1 MTFSLFFLGS
11 IQTLHLFLG
20 EINTIHPTI
29 KFTMSHT
36 TPNDQELAPNCSCQ
50 KVKSIPYLDTSCE
63 IKAGKIVTE
72 LSIDATKSQFKTA
85 TVGARSRD
93 VSPDIHYSIFSDSH
107 SPNLR
112 AAPCRRTCSQTR
124 YMNENLSSLLRLYS
138 TLKNSGKSS
147 VVVWKNLP
155 MGGPLDTQTYPR
167 VNLSILGTT
176 LG

>member
-1 MTFSLFFLGS
+1 MDS
-11 IQTLHLFLG
+11 
-20 EINTIHPTI
+20 
-29 KFTMSHT
+29 
-36 TPNDQELAPNCSCQ
+36 
-50 KVKSIPYLDTSCE
+50 
-63 IKAGKIVTE
+63 TE

-85 TVGARSRD
+85 RVGASSRD

-112 AAPCRRTCSQTR
+112 AATCRRTCSRTCS
-124 YMNENLSSLLRLYS
+124 MNENLSSSLRLYS

-155 MGGPLDTQTYPR
+155 TGGPLDTQTYPR
-167 VNLSILGTT
+167 VNLKPPLEAGLFLGISLGLRPRGIPRSSPASLGGFRFT